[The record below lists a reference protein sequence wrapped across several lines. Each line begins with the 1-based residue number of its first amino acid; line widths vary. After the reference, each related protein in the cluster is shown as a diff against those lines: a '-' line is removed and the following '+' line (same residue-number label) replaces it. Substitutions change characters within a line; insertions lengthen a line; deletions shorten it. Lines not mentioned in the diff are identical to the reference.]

1 MRSQE
6 LIKSWL
12 VESALLE
19 NTFSGGMWMKRTI
32 ITGTMLLALAATSAF
47 AAQNKNAGSK
57 KPAAKPAAAASN
69 SNAKGGASTGGSKKG
84 HRRHHKKHHRKSKK
98 S

>member
-1 MRSQE
+1 
-6 LIKSWL
+6 L

-19 NTFSGGMWMKRTI
+19 NNFSGGMWMKRTI
-32 ITGTMLLALAATSAF
+32 LTATMLLALAVTSAF

-69 SNAKGGASTGGSKKG
+69 SNSSKGASTGGSKKG
-84 HRRHHKKHHRKSKK
+84 HKRHRKHHRKSKK